1 MSRQWE
7 TWMTLGDEQDPHG
20 HPLIVLSNDE
30 ACADANRASLNVL
43 FGSTK
48 RPAIASRPFE
58 IVCDEADGFEKP
70 TVIDCSRIYFIPKGK
85 LARRLGTVSR
95 TRRVQACRKLA
106 EVFRFVFQ

>member
-1 MSRQWE
+1 
-7 TWMTLGDEQDPHG
+7 MTRGDEQDPHG

>member
-7 TWMTLGDEQDPHG
+7 TWMTRGDEQDPHG

-30 ACADANRASLNVL
+30 ACLDGNRASVNVL

-48 RPAIASRPFE
+48 RPGIANRTFE
-58 IVCDEADGFEKP
+58 TVCDEADGFERL
-70 TVIDCSRIYFIPKGK
+70 TIIDCSRIYFISKAK
-85 LARRLGTVSR
+85 LGRQMGNVSR
-95 TRRVQACRKLA
+95 VRRVQLCRKIA